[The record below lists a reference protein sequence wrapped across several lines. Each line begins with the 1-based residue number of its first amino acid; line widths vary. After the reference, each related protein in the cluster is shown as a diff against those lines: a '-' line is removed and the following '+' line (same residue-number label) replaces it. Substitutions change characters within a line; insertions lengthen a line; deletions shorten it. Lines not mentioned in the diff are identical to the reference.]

1 MNKQTYDQA
10 KISGDLEY
18 SQILEPILMSFAL
31 CNNLR
36 KKETEDGGF
45 LYEGS
50 SPDEIA
56 LGDFAREMNFY
67 IDSRNEKNVSIINH
81 KSKILNKNIIFHL
94 LIEELMKFQI
104 LEVFPFESARKRMGI
119 IIRNEETNVIE

>member
-1 MNKQTYDQA
+1 MNKQTYDQS

-36 KKETEDGGF
+36 KKETEDGDF

-56 LGDFAREMNFY
+56 LGDFAREMNFV

-81 KSKILNKNIIFHL
+81 KSKFEFQNFFLKII
-94 LIEELMKFQI
+94 K
-104 LEVFPFESARKRMGI
+104 
-119 IIRNEETNVIE
+119 